1 MTRPLRRSP
10 APFGASGKTVH
21 AVCVR
26 CGHSR
31 PYAAAEPS
39 CDCGGLLDPV
49 YDLKAATVH
58 EDETA
63 PGARYFDLLP
73 LRRPESV
80 LHIGDGNTPCVHARA
95 LGARIGLD
103 RLYLKDETGNATRTT
118 KDRMAA
124 CVLAVFQELGVDEFV
139 ASSTGNSSSSFAW
152 GLPFTRG
159 LRAHLF
165 AGRDFVDRHQYTD
178 HPGVTLHV
186 VDDDFVG
193 AAKAGRAYADE
204 HGLVFEG
211 GFFNSARRE
220 GLKLAYLEAYDQMP
234 EEPAVV
240 VQAISSG
247 MGVYGAHKGA
257 REYLEM
263 GRLRRM
269 PRFVCVQQRSCAP
282 MWNAAREGSDRIL
295 PHHVLRRPQG
305 LAKAILRGD
314 PTNTYPHMRAITT
327 GTGGSFAAVSDTEMI
342 DARRWLAQD
351 EGIDV
356 CFAAAAALAGAA
368 QLAARGEIRRE
379 EPVLVNLTGGERN
392 GTADD

>member
-1 MTRPLRRSP
+1 MRDDE
-10 APFGASGKTVH
+10 
-21 AVCVR
+21 AV
-26 CGHSR
+26 
-31 PYAAAEPS
+31 
-39 CDCGGLLDPV
+39 
-49 YDLKAATVH
+49 
-58 EDETA
+58 

-73 LRRPESV
+73 LRGPGSV
-80 LHIGDGNTPCVHARA
+80 LDIGDGNTPCVHART
-95 LGARIGLD
+95 LGARLGLD
-103 RLYLKDETGNATRTT
+103 QLYLKDETRNATRTT

-139 ASSTGNSSSSFAW
+139 ASSTGNSSTSFAW

-159 LRAHLF
+159 MRVHLF
-165 AGRDFVDRHQYTD
+165 AGRDFIDRHQYTD
-178 HPGVTLHV
+178 HPGVELHV

-204 HGLVFEG
+204 HGLLFEG

-234 EEPAVV
+234 REPAVV

-257 REYLEM
+257 REYLAM
-263 GRLRRM
+263 GRLRAM
-269 PRFVCVQQRSCAP
+269 PRFVCVQQSSCAP
-282 MWNAAREGSDRIL
+282 MWNAYREGSDRIL
-295 PHHVLRRPQG
+295 PQHILHRPRG

-314 PTNTYPHMRAITT
+314 PTNTYPFMHAITT
-327 GTGGSFAAVSDTEMI
+327 GTGGSFAAVSDAEMA
-342 DARRWLAQD
+342 DARRRLAQD
-351 EGIDV
+351 EGIQV

-392 GTADD
+392 GSADG